1 MSFYM
6 AKSLSLPF
14 DMAVAKTKE
23 ALAAEGFGVLT
34 EIDVKKTL
42 KEKLNVDWKAY
53 RILGACNPP
62 LAHQALE
69 AEDKI
74 GTMLPCNVVVHDIGN
89 GQTEVAAVD
98 PLDTMVHIGNPELTS
113 LAKSVRTKLSAALDR
128 L

>member
-6 AKSLSLPF
+6 AKSLPVPF
-14 DMAVAKTKE
+14 ETALAKAKE

-34 EIDVKKTL
+34 DIDVRDTL
-42 KEKLNVDWKAY
+42 KKKLDVEWKAY

-62 LAHQALE
+62 LALQALK
-69 AEDKI
+69 AEDKV

-98 PLDTMVHIGNPELTS
+98 PLDTMIHIGNPELTQ
-113 LAKSVRTKLSAALDR
+113 LARSVRSKLRAVLDR

>member
-6 AKSLSLPF
+6 AKNLPIPF
-14 DMAVAKTKE
+14 EAALAKTKE
-23 ALAAEGFGVLT
+23 ALSAEGFGVLT
-34 EIDVKKTL
+34 EIDVRETL
-42 KEKLNVDWKAY
+42 KKKLNVDWAPY

-62 LAHQALE
+62 LAHKALQS
-69 AEDKI
+69 EDKI

-98 PLDTMVHIGNPELTS
+98 PLDTMIHIGNPELTK
-113 LAKSVRTKLSAALDR
+113 LAKEVRSKLSSALGR

>member
-6 AKSLSLPF
+6 AKSLPLPF
-14 DMAVAKTKE
+14 DAVVTKTKE
-23 ALAAEGFGVLT
+23 ALAAEGFGILT
-34 EIDVKKTL
+34 DIDVRDTL
-42 KEKLNVDWKAY
+42 KKKLNVEWASY

-62 LAHQALE
+62 LAHQALT

-98 PLDTMVHIGNPELTS
+98 PLDTMVHIGNPRLTE
-113 LAKSVRTKLSAALDR
+113 LAKTVRSKLSAALDK

>member
-6 AKSLSLPF
+6 AKSVSLPF
-14 DMAVAKTKE
+14 EAAVLKAKE

-34 EIDVKKTL
+34 DIDVRETL
-42 KEKLNVDWKAY
+42 KKKLDVEWKPY
-53 RILGACNPP
+53 RILGACNPA
-62 LAHQALE
+62 LAHQALK

-89 GQTEVAAVD
+89 GQTEIAAVD
-98 PLDTMVHIGNPELTS
+98 PLDTMIHIGNPELTQ
-113 LAKSVRTKLSAALDR
+113 LARTVRSKLRAVLDR